1 MNNWNIDWLDNISFP
16 DFEPS
21 TIWINF
27 WGKSQLF
34 TEDYEKILKIF
45 GDYSESE
52 IVMINLKKQD
62 RKVLKE
68 LFADYSRV
76 KVLKR

>member
-27 WGKSQLF
+27 YGKSQLF
-34 TEDYEKILKIF
+34 TEDYERILRIF
-45 GDYSESE
+45 GNYKESE
-52 IVMINLKKQD
+52 IVMMNLAKQD
-62 RKVLKE
+62 RKLLTF
-68 LFADYSRV
+68 LFQDYSRV